1 MTTSNH
7 HAKWADI
14 ELSDV
19 YLVEGFVSLFDISGF
34 ITSAY
39 SLVVSNWMFTVFCKV
54 ALVIY

>member
-7 HAKWADI
+7 NAKWVDI

-34 ITSAY
+34 ITSPC
-39 SLVVSNWMFTVFCKV
+39 SLVVSNWMFTVFRKV